1 MEAPRGDRF
10 FQIHPWIPYPPRG
23 IIRHI
28 FSIYDKDSGAF
39 GKQLPLQQISLD
51 ILSAVFSNISSI
63 CPEKPRKGDMH
74 SYLSSRTAG
83 ATEQVPLD
91 IIRGPHI
98 RKNNQGIKKR
108 VVF

>member
-1 MEAPRGDRF
+1 
-10 FQIHPWIPYPPRG
+10 
-23 IIRHI
+23 
-28 FSIYDKDSGAF
+28 
-39 GKQLPLQQISLD
+39 
-51 ILSAVFSNISSI
+51 
-63 CPEKPRKGDMH
+63 MH

-83 ATEQVPLD
+83 ATAQVPLD